1 MSGTVTSSGPRPR
14 TELRPTGTSFVG
26 LVGIE
31 LRRLWWRRLTKAVL
45 AGVVLF
51 VLAMVY
57 NAYNSS
63 TPERLA
69 QQLDDYSIMVEENK
83 RQAEQ
88 MKDQLPQMIK
98 DCEEQQALERERSDD
113 PSIDFGCSTIGT
125 FQTPTL
131 EDMGIVVPIA
141 DTITESAME
150 PLVSVLGF
158 LALILMGSFV
168 AAEFTTGSM
177 GNWLTFKPR
186 RVQVAASKLVAAALG
201 ATLLA
206 AGAVALLALGA
217 RMVATLNRPGSDLQ
231 LPDPPPLDESLGQ
244 LVLRAVVLVLAA
256 RCARAQPSASS
267 SGTPPQSSASVL
279 GYVVRRRGVRRAR
292 ASLQGRLTPFAVVPN
307 ALTPSSSRGTPT
319 RRRRAPPTGATYAE
333 QTVSYTH
340 GWVYLLVLAVSRS
353 SSAWPPSG
361 GATSPDRPDAAG
373 PDLSIGAPAVRRRC
387 KPDGPVGKAKE
398 HDMAKY
404 LDPHLRQRAGVGRA
418 DAGRARGEGRRA
430 RRVQGRGR
438 RRLPARRR
446 ARVGDD
452 GDDPAGRGRR
462 HPGRDR
468 RPLHGDARRRSA
480 ASTSSTRPTSTQ
492 PWRPPGCSPSCASST
507 ARSRCARSSTTAE
520 APPWPPLRR
529 PRSPRRSRAPTGT
542 SGAACSPS
550 TARVTRDLDL
560 AEECTQDAFERALR
574 AVAGGR
580 HTPAAGRL
588 ADDRRGQPGP

>member
-31 LRRLWWRRLTKAVL
+31 VRRLWWRRLTKAVL

-98 DCEEQQALERERSDD
+98 DCVEQQALERERSDD

-158 LALILMGSFV
+158 LVLILMGSFV

-256 RCARAQPSASS
+256 GVLGAALGLLIRHTAAVV
-267 SGTPPQSSASVL
+267 GVLL
-279 GYVVRRRGVRRAR
+279 GYVVLVEGFAVHAL
-292 ASLQGRLTPFAVVPN
+292 LQGRLTPFAVVPN
-307 ALTPSSSRGTPT
+307 AFAFLEKGYPYTAQKCTPEGCTF
-319 RRRRAPPTGATYAE
+319 AE

-340 GWVYLLVLAVSRS
+340 GWVYLLVLAV
-353 SSAWPPSG
+353 
-361 GATSPDRPDAAG
+361 
-373 PDLSIGAPAVRRRC
+373 IAVVVSVASFRRR
-387 KPDGPVGKAKE
+387 D
-398 HDMAKY
+398 
-404 LDPHLRQRAGVGRA
+404 
-418 DAGRARGEGRRA
+418 
-430 RRVQGRGR
+430 
-438 RRLPARRR
+438 
-446 ARVGDD
+446 
-452 GDDPAGRGRR
+452 
-462 HPGRDR
+462 
-468 RPLHGDARRRSA
+468 
-480 ASTSSTRPTSTQ
+480 
-492 PWRPPGCSPSCASST
+492 
-507 ARSRCARSSTTAE
+507 
-520 APPWPPLRR
+520 
-529 PRSPRRSRAPTGT
+529 
-542 SGAACSPS
+542 
-550 TARVTRDLDL
+550 VT
-560 AEECTQDAFERALR
+560 
-574 AVAGGR
+574 
-580 HTPAAGRL
+580 
-588 ADDRRGQPGP
+588 